1 MPSAPSCALL
11 SAASLWLGSCAAT
24 AAATAGST
32 DAPPT
37 PNVILLMTDDQG
49 WGDLGLRGHPRLE
62 TPHLDEMARA
72 GVRLDRFYSAS
83 PVCSPTR
90 ASVLT
95 GRHPERMGI
104 RGANSGHL
112 PPEEHTLAEALRAA
126 GYTTGHFGKWHLGT
140 LTTEVKDSNRGRPGA
155 TEHYSPPWE
164 HGFDRCFS
172 TEAKVPTFDPM
183 ITPPREHGGVA
194 RSLVPGG
201 PYGTAYWTGP
211 GQRVTEG
218 LEGDDST
225 LIMDRALQ
233 FMDGAAAE
241 GRPFLAVVW
250 FHAPHL
256 PVVADAERAR
266 RFADL
271 PLQEQHF
278 LGCLEAVDHN
288 VGRLRQRLRELG
300 IADDTLVWFTSDNGP
315 EGKPDSGLGSTGP
328 FRGRKRSLREGG
340 VRVPG
345 IVEWP
350 AGLAPA
356 VIDVPSGTV
365 DTLPTVLAAAGLPLP
380 DAALDGVDLGPLLR
394 GESADRGEGMGFR
407 HKGAEA
413 WTRGRWK
420 IHRKG
425 KEPFTLHDL
434 EADPGETHDLAAV
447 NPELVAELQR
457 ELAAWS
463 SALGAPSGPEAR

>member
-1 MPSAPSCALL
+1 MLPARLSTPLL
-11 SAASLWLGSCAAT
+11 AAVLWLGSCATPSPGTPSSAVAVT
-24 AAATAGST
+24 
-32 DAPPT
+32 P
-37 PNVILLMTDDQG
+37 PNVVLLMTDDQG

-62 TPHLDEMARA
+62 TPNLDEMARR
-72 GVRLDRFYSAS
+72 GVRLDRFYAAS

-112 PPEEHTLAEALRAA
+112 PAQEHTLAEELRAA

-140 LTTEVKDSNRGRPGA
+140 MTTEVKDSNRGRPGA
-155 TEHYSPPWE
+155 TQHFSPPWE
-164 HGFDRCFS
+164 HGFDACFS
-172 TEAKVPTFDPM
+172 TEAKVPTLDPM
-183 ITPPREHGGVA
+183 VTPPREHGGVA
-194 RSLVPGG
+194 RDLVPGG

-211 GQRVTEG
+211 GERVTEG

-225 LIMDRALQ
+225 LIMDRALG
-233 FMDGAAAE
+233 FMGAAAAE

-250 FHAPHL
+250 LHAPHL
-256 PVVADAERAR
+256 PVVADPDRAR
-266 RFADL
+266 RFAGL
-271 PLQEQHF
+271 PLQERHF
-278 LGCLEAVDHN
+278 LACLEAVDDN

-300 IADDTLVWFTSDNGP
+300 VADDTLVWFTSDNGP
-315 EGKPDSGLGSTGP
+315 EGQPDSGLGSTGP
-328 FRGRKRSLREGG
+328 FTGRKRSLREGG

-350 AGLAPA
+350 ARLTPA
-356 VIDVPSGTV
+356 VTNVVAGTV
-365 DTLPTVLAAAGLPLP
+365 DTLPTVLSAAGLPLP
-380 DAALDGVDLGPLLR
+380 EATLDGVDLGPALR
-394 GESADRGEGMGFR
+394 GESADRGRGMGFR

-425 KEPFTLHDL
+425 DRPFTLHDL
-434 EADPGETHDLAAV
+434 EADPGEERDLASQR
-447 NPELVAELQR
+447 PGLVTELQR

-463 SALGAPSGPEAR
+463 STLGVPSGAEAR

>member
-1 MPSAPSCALL
+1 
-11 SAASLWLGSCAAT
+11 
-24 AAATAGST
+24 
-32 DAPPT
+32 
-37 PNVILLMTDDQG
+37 
-49 WGDLGLRGHPRLE
+49 
-62 TPHLDEMARA
+62 MAQA

-211 GQRVTEG
+211 GERVTEG

>member
-1 MPSAPSCALL
+1 MPSAPSFALL
-11 SAASLWLGSCAAT
+11 FAAALWLGSCEAT
-24 AAATAGST
+24 APATAGST

-37 PNVILLMTDDQG
+37 LNVILLMTDDQG

-62 TPHLDEMARA
+62 TPNLDEMARG
-72 GVRLDRFYSAS
+72 GVRLDRFYAAS

-104 RGANSGHL
+104 GGANSGHL
-112 PPEEHTLAEALRAA
+112 PAQEHTLAEELQAA

-140 LTTEVKDSNRGRPGA
+140 LTTDVKDSNRGRPGA
-155 TEHYSPPWE
+155 SEHYSPPWE

-211 GQRVTEG
+211 GERVAEG

-225 LIMDRALQ
+225 LIMDRALR

-271 PLQEQHF
+271 PLQERHF

-356 VIDVPSGTV
+356 VTGVPSGTV

-434 EADPGETHDLAAV
+434 EADPGEAHDLAAV

-463 SALGAPSGPEAR
+463 STLGAPRRPDPR

>member
-1 MPSAPSCALL
+1 
-11 SAASLWLGSCAAT
+11 
-24 AAATAGST
+24 
-32 DAPPT
+32 
-37 PNVILLMTDDQG
+37 
-49 WGDLGLRGHPRLE
+49 
-62 TPHLDEMARA
+62 
-72 GVRLDRFYSAS
+72 
-83 PVCSPTR
+83 
-90 ASVLT
+90 
-95 GRHPERMGI
+95 MGI

-211 GQRVTEG
+211 GERVTEG

>member
-11 SAASLWLGSCAAT
+11 SAAVLWLGSCAAPNPVR
-24 AAATAGST
+24 AGVT
-32 DAPPT
+32 DAPPM

-62 TPHLDEMARA
+62 TPNLDEMARR
-72 GVRLDRFYSAS
+72 GVRLDRFYAAS

-104 RGANSGHL
+104 GGANSGHL
-112 PPEEHTLAEALRAA
+112 PAQEHTLAEELRAA

-155 TEHYSPPWE
+155 SEHYSPPWE

-211 GQRVTEG
+211 GERVTEG

-225 LIMDRALQ
+225 LIMDRALE
-233 FMDGAAAE
+233 FMDSAAAE
-241 GRPFLAVVW
+241 GRPFLAVIW

-271 PLQEQHF
+271 PLQERHF

-300 IADDTLVWFTSDNGP
+300 VADDTLVWFTSDNGP

-380 DAALDGVDLGPLLR
+380 SVELDGVDLGPVLR
-394 GESADRGEGMGFR
+394 GQSADRGCGMGFR

-413 WTRGRWK
+413 WIRGRWK

-425 KEPFTLHDL
+425 DGPFTLHDL
-434 EADPGETHDLAAV
+434 QEDPGEARDLAAEQ
-447 NPELVAELQR
+447 PERATQLGR
-457 ELAAWS
+457 ELADWS
-463 SALGAPSGPEAR
+463 VSFSDTTGDGAR